1 MARTPQRHLEYFA
14 LVDSLQA
21 ARCPL
26 CEHVAGRVD
35 RYIDSI
41 LFEFVNDVGFRQR
54 LARSGGLCNHHA
66 YQLASKGD
74 ALGSVI
80 LFASAITALSGGV
93 FGPRRRGGPARVICP
108 VCSHALENEDRYL
121 RTFLAFADDDEVRTA
136 LEASPGFCLPHLA
149 AVVRLDPPPWVLS
162 LHRGKFE
169 QLRKEAQR
177 FVDAANFALG
187 GNRDMDSELPG
198 RLLRAVAGFDGMTSR
213 QNR

>member
-1 MARTPQRHLEYFA
+1 MARTPQKHLEYFA

-35 RYIDSI
+35 RYIDGI

-54 LARSGGLCNHHA
+54 LARGGGLCNHHA

-80 LFASAITALSGGV
+80 LFASAITVLSGRA
-93 FGPRRRGGPARVICP
+93 FGPRRRGGPARLICP

-162 LHRGKFE
+162 LQR
-169 QLRKEAQR
+169 RKVGNLGDEATR
-177 FVDAANFALG
+177 FVDAANYTLEG
-187 GNRDMDSELPG
+187 SRNMDPELPG
-198 RLLRAVAGFDGMTSR
+198 RLLQAVAGYSGMPPR
-213 QNR
+213 ARG